1 MSKTTNFL
9 EGFILGGLV
18 GVVVALMFAPSSGN
32 ELIQRLQGEAER
44 IRSEVGRAAAER
56 RSELEQ
62 QLAALRTPGKPSSN

>member
-32 ELIQRLQGEAER
+32 ELINRFQSEAER
-44 IRSEVGRAAAER
+44 IRSEVSRAAAER

-62 QLAALRTPGKPSSN
+62 QLAALRTPSKPSSN

>member
-18 GVVVALMFAPSSGN
+18 GAVVALMFAPSSGN

-62 QLAALRTPGKPSSN
+62 QLAALRTPSKPSSN

>member
-32 ELIQRLQGEAER
+32 ELINQIQGELER
-44 IRSEVGRAAAER
+44 IRGEVSRAAAER

-62 QLAALRTPGKPSSN
+62 QLAALRTPSKSGSS

>member
-62 QLAALRTPGKPSSN
+62 QLAALRTPSKPSSN